1 MNIGIVGAGGW
12 GTALAT
18 VAAQNAEKVTLWVR
32 EDEVRQEIRDKR
44 TNSIFLPGVELS
56 RNIAP
61 VASFEAFKECNVVL
75 MVVPSSFVRTTG
87 ELLRPHLSPGTPV
100 ANAGK
105 GFDVA
110 TGDRLSVTLAKVL
123 GPDNPVAVLSGP
135 NHAEEVG
142 RGLPSLTV
150 AAAEDRTVAEALQ
163 DAMMTKMFRIYTNN
177 DIIGVELGGAL
188 KNIIALAAG
197 ALDGLGYG
205 DNTKAALMTRG
216 MTEIVRLGKA
226 LGAQPSTFAGLS
238 GMGDLI
244 VTCTSPHSRNRR
256 AGLALGQGKKL
267 SEILGSTS
275 MVVEGV
281 NATKAAYNLAKIHNV
296 EMPITEAL
304 YEVLFGDRNPREAV
318 ANLMTRMPKHETEE
332 QFLPFSDN

>member
-1 MNIGIVGAGGW
+1 MKIGIVGAGGW

-18 VAAQNAEKVTLWVR
+18 VAAQNADKVTLWVR
-32 EDEVRQEIRDKR
+32 EDEVRQEIKDKR
-44 TNSIFLPGVELS
+44 TNSIFLPGVELAQ
-56 RNIAP
+56 NIAP
-61 VASFEAFKECNVVL
+61 VASFESFKECNVVL
-75 MVVPSSFVRTTG
+75 MVVPSSFVKATA
-87 ELLRPHLSPGTPV
+87 EMLKPHLSVGTPV
-100 ANAGK
+100 ANAAK

-110 TGDRLSVTLAKVL
+110 TGNRLSVTLTEVF
-123 GPDNPVAVLSGP
+123 GTNNPVAVLSGP

-142 RGLPSLTV
+142 RGLPSATV
-150 AAAEDRTVAEALQ
+150 AAAENHVVAEMLQEAL
-163 DAMMTKMFRIYTNN
+163 MTKMFRIYTNN
-177 DIIGVELGGAL
+177 DVIGVELGGAL

-197 ALDGLGYG
+197 AIDGLGYG

-216 MTEIVRLGKA
+216 MTEIVRLGRA
-226 LGAQPSTFAGLS
+226 LGASASTFAGLS

-281 NATKAAYNLAKIHNV
+281 NATKAAYDLATIHNV

-304 YEVLFGDRNPREAV
+304 YEVLFRDRNPREAV
-318 ANLMTRMPKHETEE
+318 MHLMTRMRKHENEE